1 VSAWSL
7 VEGTALTLGPQRG
20 GIDDVDELNLAR
32 RNSLEQRRLR
42 SWVGEIR
49 SIYPVWIDL
58 KGPRLEAARRQRG
71 AQICDHEEMPSP
83 QLEGDALAA
92 VRHRGSHLQIIASAG
107 SGKTEVVSQRVADL
121 LADGVV
127 ARAIIAF
134 TFTDRAAAELRQR
147 IAERV
152 EDRLGRA
159 ALDQLGALFVGT
171 IHAYCFRLLQT
182 RVPRYETYDVLDDHQ
197 LTAFLAR
204 EATRLDLKRL
214 DSRGRLFGSI
224 DRFLRGVDVVENELL
239 DPTAMPEPFRG
250 VLLGYLELL
259 ERYRLLTYGQQVV
272 RAVCELER
280 EPVRAAVHAE
290 LRHLIV
296 DEYQDV
302 NPAQERLIELLT
314 GPEAEV
320 CVVGDDDQAI
330 YQWRGSNVA
339 NIVTFADRYPN
350 VATFQITTN
359 RRSRPAIID
368 AANGFART
376 IPVRIAKT
384 MGTHRPPSDGIDV
397 VAWHAGDERRETG
410 WIAQMV
416 FDLNDEGVP
425 FRAIAALVRSR
436 AAYQCLIDTFAT
448 FDIPVQ
454 PAGRTGLFDQPEA
467 CVLGR
472 TFAWMTGVDWRP
484 VRGPG
489 AGVDENDLL
498 NEYQTA
504 FELDGPARNRLRRL
518 LHEWRDAVP
527 RKDRT
532 ADLVGE
538 LYELLAELDVR
549 SWDLSDP
556 LAANRLGT
564 LARFT
569 TLLADYESVRRRA
582 RPDAAAPGEQVGGQ
596 DRGDWYYRNLAIHIV
611 NYAQGTYEGFDGEP
625 DYELD
630 AVDVTTVHRAKG
642 LEWPVVYIPSMTAN
656 RFPTSR
662 TGEVQDWLVPRAM
675 FAADR
680 YEGSDADER
689 RLFYVALTRARDWIS
704 ISRHERVTTSW
715 VGASPYYRELQHHEL
730 DPADVVPPPI
740 DTVDGAAPTIELTYS
755 ELAVYLDCAM
765 AYRLR
770 NLLGFQPRLAP
781 ELGYGKAVH
790 HVLRT
795 VADHTHATGKVPTD
809 FEIDAILDADFFLPT
824 ANKPAHRQLK
834 DAARRLIVE
843 YTTAHPDDLH
853 RVWET
858 ERPFELHLDGITIV
872 GRADVILDGE
882 GGVPTAL
889 AILDYKTSTARDADH
904 WLQLQVYADAGRR
917 EGLDVRGAYVHD
929 LKAGARSPV
938 NVDERAIVAA
948 EATVLEVADRLR
960 ARDYS
965 PSPGAR
971 CRGCEVRT
979 VCGFAK
985 L

>member
-1 VSAWSL
+1 VS
-7 VEGTALTLGPQRG
+7 
-20 GIDDVDELNLAR
+20 
-32 RNSLEQRRLR
+32 
-42 SWVGEIR
+42 
-49 SIYPVWIDL
+49 
-58 KGPRLEAARRQRG
+58 GPRLEG
-71 AQICDHEEMPSP
+71 A
-83 QLEGDALAA
+83 ALAA

-107 SGKTEVVSQRVADL
+107 SGKTEVVSQRIADL
-121 LADGVV
+121 LADGV
-127 ARAIIAF
+127 AAGAIVAF
-134 TFTDRAAAELRQR
+134 TFTERAADELRQR
-147 IAERV
+147 IAERT

-159 ALDQLGALFVGT
+159 ALDQLGGLFVGT

-182 RVPRYETYDVLDDHQ
+182 HVPRYETYDVLDDHQ

-214 DSRGRLFGSI
+214 DPRGRLFGSI
-224 DRFLRGVDVVENELL
+224 DRFLRSVDVVENELL
-239 DPTAMPEPFRG
+239 DPDAMPEPFRA
-250 VLLGYLELL
+250 VLLDYLDTL

-272 RAVCELER
+272 RAVRELER
-280 EPVRAAVHAE
+280 EPVLASVQAE

-314 GPEAEV
+314 GPAVEL

-330 YQWRGSNVA
+330 YQWRGSDVA
-339 NIVTFADRYPN
+339 NIVTFVDRYPN
-350 VATFQITTN
+350 VTTFEITTN
-359 RRSRPAIID
+359 RRSRPGIID
-368 AANGFART
+368 AANAFATT
-376 IPVRIAKT
+376 IPGRIAKT
-384 MGTHRPPSDGIDV
+384 MATHRPPSGGTE
-397 VAWHAGDERRETG
+397 VAVWHASDEQREAG
-410 WIAQMV
+410 WVAQMV
-416 FDLNDEGVP
+416 LDLNDEGVP
-425 FRAIAALVRSR
+425 HRDIAVLVRGR
-436 AAYQCLIDTFAT
+436 AAYRCLVDTFAT

-454 PAGRTGLFDQPEA
+454 PGGRTGLFDQRDA
-467 CVLGR
+467 QVLGR
-472 TFAWMTGVDWRP
+472 TFAWITGVDWRP

-489 AGVDENDLL
+489 AAVDETDLL
-498 NEYQTA
+498 DEYQAA
-504 FELDGPARNRLRRL
+504 FDLDGPARNRLRRF

-538 LYELLAELDVR
+538 LYELFAELNVR

-556 LAANRLGT
+556 LAVNRLGT

-569 TLLADYESVRRRA
+569 ALLADYESVRRRA
-582 RPDAAAPGEQVGGQ
+582 RPDAAMPGEQVGGQ

-611 NYAQGTYEGFDGEP
+611 NYAQGAYEGFDGEA
-625 DYELD
+625 DYELN
-630 AVDVTTVHRAKG
+630 AVDLTTVHRAKG

-656 RFPTSR
+656 RFPTTR
-662 TGEVQDWLVPRAM
+662 TGEVQDWLVPRTR

-689 RLFYVALTRARDWIS
+689 RLFYVALTRARDWVS
-704 ISRHERVTTSW
+704 ISRHDRVTTRA

-730 DPADVVPPPI
+730 DPATVVPPPI
-740 DTVDGAAPTIELTYS
+740 DSTGGADQTIELTYS
-755 ELAVYLDCAM
+755 ELAAFLDCAL

-795 VADHTHATGKVPTD
+795 VADRTQATGEVPTGA
-809 FEIDAILDADFFLPT
+809 EIDAILNASFFLPT

-843 YTTAHPDDLH
+843 YATTHADDLH
-853 RVWET
+853 RIWET
-858 ERPFELHLDGITIV
+858 ERPFELHLDGITVV
-872 GRADVILDGE
+872 GRADVILDRE

-889 AILDYKTSTARDADH
+889 AILDYKTSTTVGAEH
-904 WLQLQVYADAGRR
+904 GLQLQVYADAGRR

-929 LKAGARSPV
+929 LKAGVRVTVDV
-938 NVDERAIVAA
+938 NDAAVESA
-948 EATVLEVADRLR
+948 EAKVHEAADRLR
-960 ARDYS
+960 VGDYT
-965 PSPGAR
+965 PSPGPR
-971 CRGCEVRT
+971 CRSCEVRT
-979 VCGFAK
+979 VCRFAK